1 MRDISVRD
9 IFVSPIRA
17 YQRVV
22 SPALPQ
28 SCKYHP
34 SCSQY
39 AIDAVRGYGV
49 ARGLALASWR
59 VLRCNPWSHGGYDP
73 VEKQSLFRS
82 AAPFGADEPRCSEH
96 TLDREVSAR

>member
-1 MRDISVRD
+1 MRAMSIREM
-9 IFVSPIRA
+9 FLLPIRG

-22 SPALPQ
+22 SPALPR

-39 AIDAVRGYGV
+39 AIDAVRGYGIV
-49 ARGLALASWR
+49 RGCLLASWR
-59 VLRCNPWSHGGYDP
+59 VMRCNPWSDGGYDP

-82 AAPFGADEPRCSEH
+82 ASPLAGNEPVCSAPNHDH
-96 TLDREVSAR
+96 EVSAR